1 MTGGKAESTQGG
13 HRLVALMPMRHDSE
27 RVPGKNYRPFGDGR
41 PLFCHVLDALL
52 GCPEIDRVAIDTDSP
67 TIKEHCAE
75 PYPDV
80 VVIDRPQH
88 LLSGM
93 TPMNE
98 VLLHDVTQVESDFYL
113 QTHSTN
119 PLLTTETL
127 RRAIRT
133 FFDGYPG
140 DDSLFGVTRVQT
152 RLWDGSGKAV
162 NHDPDAL
169 VRTQDLP
176 PLFEENSC
184 IYIFGGEALRDR
196 QNRIGERPHLFEI
209 DRLEAV
215 DIDDEVD
222 FEIAELIFKRRQAG

>member
-1 MTGGKAESTQGG
+1 VSESTDGG

-41 PLFCHVLDALL
+41 PLFHHMLDALL
-52 GCPEIDRVAIDTDSP
+52 ECPEIDRVVIDTDSP
-67 TIKEHCAE
+67 TIKGDCAE
-75 PYPDV
+75 RYPDV
-80 VVIDRPQH
+80 VLLDRPQH

-98 VLLHDVTQVESDFYL
+98 VLLHDVTQVESEFYL

-119 PLLTTETL
+119 PLLSGETL
-127 RRAIRT
+127 RRAIGT
-133 FFDGYPG
+133 FFEGYPG
-140 DDSLFGVTRVQT
+140 HDSLFGVTRLQT
-152 RLWDGSGKAV
+152 RLWDGSGRAI
-162 NHDPDAL
+162 NHDPDVL
-169 VRTQDLP
+169 IRTQDLP

-184 IYIFGGEALRDR
+184 IYIFAGQTLRER
-196 QNRIGERPHLFEI
+196 GNRIGERPQLFEI

-222 FEIAELIFKRRQAG
+222 FEVAELLYERRKRR